1 MPNEVMRDRY
11 YSNIRSKLSFLVTE
25 IRLDNSVNLQALNI
39 HAENIFAGV
48 LNILYGWSL
57 KNANAVR
64 QNATGIDLFD
74 ADNKVVVQVSSKHTH
89 KKIQEESIDK
99 IVTEKVG
106 DGDSTPKY
114 KGYHYYFLAIADIA
128 RPTKAFTIPNW
139 LAFEPKTDILDLTR
153 LLSDVLNSGIEKQK
167 QLSELLDQE
176 MSSETATRRMKTVAE
191 SKPISERNPFRYDA
205 ETVSF
210 VGRDKEMEQLRSFLC
225 GGATFVWWAIV
236 GPGGTGKTRLAYE
249 FRKELDEEGE
259 WKTDILGD
267 NAYQEIDSWTTDKI
281 NSLYPEKTLL
291 FADEVQAHT
300 TELWRLL
307 LRLSAD
313 DFRREKPIRI
323 LLIGRDYYDVDGKLV
338 WEKEICQY
346 ARKETLILDHKFS
359 EITPL
364 KKIDNAQ
371 PDNGLCEIIRSFA
384 ESMRIRESSNET
396 LTVDEINEIYNVLC
410 RIDPENTRPFYA
422 LIITDAY
429 MQNKEATRWTKKQLL
444 DKTAADEL
452 ELLSGMVRSLSLNEG
467 YNEKLDKTCRLL
479 YCVFATF
486 SPTAKVNIDGV
497 KQICQEEW
505 ETLSKAA
512 EKIGLPDVETL
523 LSRIGLVQDAV
534 VVSVKPDLL
543 REYMV
548 LHWLEKATRKERQ
561 RYYSIVLNRFIDA
574 CNIVISII
582 YDFSNITPIENR
594 IIDIVFPEKME
605 FDEFRLSWF
614 IRLLRESF
622 SNILYNPYRKRISEI
637 MKPYVE
643 AVSSASDTIVPA
655 LEDLSFVNKE
665 LAQYQIALD
674 VEKSVLEY
682 AKKRYGEKAQQCAVI
697 YHNLSLIYDLMG
709 ISEKAIE
716 NCRVSI
722 EILSEYNK
730 DDNLDLAAALLNMSV
745 LQCDRGLFQEAIES
759 AQMGLKIRN
768 NILEPNDIAVAN
780 AHNTLGKVY
789 LEAGKY
795 DDAEKQYRKSLD
807 IRRETLADGHPDM
820 YYALGGL
827 AAVYIAR
834 GEGSKATTIFQD
846 MIDRS
851 EVVYGEWHPET
862 ATAYNNASVA
872 LSNTTDLSLA
882 LRYGRHA
889 LKIRKACLEKTHP
902 MIACSY
908 TNLGLLY
915 HKKGNDKKAVECHKK
930 AIKIYEQNSET
941 YVLDLSTAYHNL
953 GASYHFLGNID
964 EAEKQLNAALLIRE
978 KYYGK
983 YHPETAKTYHGLA
996 LLYLSGAKKNLEES
1010 LRLIGLAKQAFYSC
1024 FGSENFYFKKEA
1036 EGEALVREMIAR
1048 EKDNRDANLHDLC
1061 RPELSLNID
1070 TGETT

>member
-1 MPNEVMRDRY
+1 MPTEVMHDRY

-467 YNEKLDKTCRLL
+467 YNEKLDRTCRLL

-486 SPTAKVNIDGV
+486 SPTAKVTIDGV
-497 KQICQEEW
+497 KQLCQEEW
-505 ETLSKAA
+505 ETLSKAT
-512 EKIGLPDVETL
+512 EKIGLPDVEAMLT
-523 LSRIGLVQDAV
+523 RIGLIQENVA
-534 VVSVKPDLL
+534 VSVKPDLL

-548 LHWLEKATRKERQ
+548 LSWFEHATSKERQ
-561 RYYSIVLNRFIDA
+561 RFYSICLNRFSDLGNTI
-574 CNIVISII
+574 ISII
-582 YDFSNITPIENR
+582 YDYSSLFSDDSS
-594 IIDIVFPEKME
+594 IINLLFPEKMA
-605 FDEFRLSWF
+605 FDENRLPLF
-614 IRLLRESF
+614 IRFLRFSF
-622 SNILYNPYRKRISEI
+622 CDILYYPYRQRISEI

-643 AVSSASDTIVPA
+643 SVPCDSEKIIPA
-655 LEDLSFVNKE
+655 LDDLSFVYKE
-665 LAQYQIALD
+665 LAQYEAALD
-674 VEKSVLEY
+674 AVKKILEY
-682 AKKRYGEKAQQCAVI
+682 SIRHYGEIAYQCAVI
-697 YHNLSLIYDLMG
+697 YHNASLIYYQMG
-709 ISEKAIE
+709 VTEKAFQY
-716 NCRVSI
+716 CKKSI
-722 EILSEYNK
+722 EILELNNRE
-730 DDNLDLAAALLNMSV
+730 DLDLAAALLNLSE
-745 LQCDRGLFQEAIES
+745 LQKDCGSLGDAIQLAQRGLSIRKNLLPADDFAI
-759 AQMGLKIRN
+759 
-768 NILEPNDIAVAN
+768 AN
-780 AHNTLGKVY
+780 AHNILGEIY
-789 LEAGKY
+789 YEAGKY
-795 DDAEKQYRKSLD
+795 AEAETHLKESLR
-807 IRRETLADGHPDM
+807 IRSESLEDGHPDL

-827 AAVYIAR
+827 AAVYIAK
-834 GEGSKATTIFQD
+834 GESEKATAICQE
-846 MIDRS
+846 MLDRS
-851 EVVYGEWHPET
+851 KIVHGESHPET
-862 ATAYNNASVA
+862 ATAYNNAAVAFSGVGNYKLAITYSEKA
-872 LSNTTDLSLA
+872 LS
-882 LRYGRHA
+882 
-889 LKIRKACLEKTHP
+889 IREEILENTHP
-902 MIACSY
+902 LVANSNA
-908 TNLGLLY
+908 NLGFLY
-915 HKKGNDKKAVECHKK
+915 HKIGDENRAIIHYKK
-930 AIKIYEQNSET
+930 AINSLEKK
-941 YVLDLSTAYHNL
+941 LGSQGPQLAIIYHNIA
-953 GASYHFLGNID
+953 ASYHNVGDL
-964 EAEKQLNAALLIRE
+964 EKAEDYYHKALESHE
-978 KYYGK
+978 KTYGAS
-983 YHPETAKTYHGLA
+983 HPETAKTYHGLA
-996 LLYLSGAKKNLEES
+996 LLYMAGPKKNLKES
-1010 LRLIGLAKQAFYSC
+1010 LRLINMAKKAFITSFGPDNYYSKN
-1024 FGSENFYFKKEA
+1024 ELNA
-1036 EGEALVREMIAR
+1036 EVVVKEMIMQ
-1048 EKDNRDANLHDLC
+1048 E
-1061 RPELSLNID
+1061 E
-1070 TGETT
+1070 